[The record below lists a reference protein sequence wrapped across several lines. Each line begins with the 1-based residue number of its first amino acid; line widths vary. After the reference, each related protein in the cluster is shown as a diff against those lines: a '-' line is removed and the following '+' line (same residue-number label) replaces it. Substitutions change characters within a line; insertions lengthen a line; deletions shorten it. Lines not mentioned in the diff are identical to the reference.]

1 MKRKF
6 RLTRSKDIKRVRR
19 SGKSYAHPLIVLIR
33 HPNELA
39 TSRFAVAAG
48 KLVGNAV
55 LRNRAKRQIRAA
67 IRPSL
72 PATSPGWDIIILARK
87 PIRNAPFSK
96 IQSAVHQL
104 MQQADLLKDLDV
116 N

>member
-1 MKRKF
+1 MQRKY
-6 RLTRSKDIKRVRR
+6 RLSSSIDFKRVRR
-19 SGKSYAHPLIVLIR
+19 LGKSYAHPLIVLIW

-39 TSRFAVAAG
+39 TSRFAVTAG
-48 KLVGNAV
+48 RLVGNAV
-55 LRNRAKRQIRAA
+55 HRNRAKRQIREA
-67 IRPSL
+67 IRPAL
-72 PATSPGWDIIILARK
+72 TAISPGWDIIVLARK

-104 MQQADLLKDLDV
+104 MQQADLLKNLNV